1 MVRRPVHVVS
11 VVGIWALR
19 AATRVDAALAAD
31 KPAANKSATSGL
43 PQFTPNGSWPGVGTA
58 TQLVGGGMLVAFLL
72 ASGAAALFLGL
83 FAWAARSQNHHD
95 RSRYGWAFLVAG
107 LAAAG
112 LGGLNT
118 LMEWWWQTGQT
129 ISAGTP

>member
-1 MVRRPVHVVS
+1 MLAL
-11 VVGIWALR
+11 ALR
-19 AATRVDAALAAD
+19 TDAALAAPV
-31 KPAANKSATSGL
+31 KPRAL
-43 PQFTPNGSWPGVGTA
+43 PTFTPNDSWPGVETA
-58 TQLVGGGMLVAFLL
+58 TKLVGGGILVAFLL
-72 ASGAAALFLGL
+72 ASGAAAVFLGL
-83 FAWAARSQNHHD
+83 FAWAARSQSHHD

>member
-1 MVRRPVHVVS
+1 MLS
-11 VVGIWALR
+11 LALR
-19 AATRVDAALAAD
+19 ADAALAAPA
-31 KPAANKSATSGL
+31 KPRAL
-43 PQFTPNGSWPGVGTA
+43 PTFTPNDSWPGVETA
-58 TQLVGGGMLVAFLL
+58 TKLVGGGILVAFLL
-72 ASGAAALFLGL
+72 ASGAAAVFLGL
-83 FAWAARSQNHHD
+83 FAWAARSQSHHD

-129 ISAGTP
+129 ISTGTP

>member
-1 MVRRPVHVVS
+1 M
-11 VVGIWALR
+11 R
-19 AATRVDAALAAD
+19 ADAALAAD
-31 KPAANKSATSGL
+31 KPAGNKSATSGL

-95 RSRYGWAFLVAG
+95 RSRYGWAFIIAG

-118 LMEWWWQTGQT
+118 LMQWWWQTGQS
-129 ISAGTP
+129 ISGGTP

>member
-1 MVRRPVHVVS
+1 ML
-11 VVGIWALR
+11 GMALR
-19 AATRVDAALAAD
+19 ADAALAAPA
-31 KPAANKSATSGL
+31 KPRAL
-43 PQFTPNGSWPGVGTA
+43 PTFTPNDSWPGVETA
-58 TQLVGGGMLVAFLL
+58 TKLVGGGILVAFLL
-72 ASGAAALFLGL
+72 ASGAAAVFLGL
-83 FAWAARSQNHHD
+83 FAWAARSQSHHD